1 MHQGVVKTYDTGT
14 ETGVVVLDP
23 GPGEVYLRPGSLD
36 GSMFRFL
43 RQGQRI
49 VFELVEEDDRNF
61 VSNVRVGHD
70 GY

>member
-1 MHQGVVKTYDTGT
+1 MQGFVKTYDTGT
-14 ETGVVVLDP
+14 KTGVVVLDP
-23 GPGEVYLRPGSLD
+23 EQDEVYLRPGSLD

-49 VFELVEEDDRNF
+49 VFDGIEEDGKTF
-61 VSNVRVGHD
+61 VTNVRVGHD

>member
-1 MHQGVVKTYDTGT
+1 MQGFVKTYDAGT
-14 ETGVVVLDP
+14 QTGVVVLDP
-23 GPGEVYLRPGSLD
+23 GQDEVYLRPGSLE

-49 VFELVEEDDRNF
+49 TFDGVEEDGRTF

>member
-1 MHQGVVKTYDTGT
+1 MQGFVKTYDVGT
-14 ETGVVVLDP
+14 QTGVVVLDP

-49 VFELVEEDDRNF
+49 TFDQIEEDDQAF
-61 VSNVRVGHD
+61 ATTVRMGHD

>member
-1 MHQGVVKTYDTGT
+1 VQGFVKTYDAGT
-14 ETGVVVLDP
+14 QTGVVVLDP
-23 GPGEVYLRPGSLD
+23 GLDEVYLRPGSLE

-49 VFELVEEDDRNF
+49 NFDLLDEDDRSF
-61 VSNVRVGHD
+61 VTNVRMGHD

>member
-1 MHQGVVKTYDTGT
+1 MQGFVKTYDAGT
-14 ETGVVVLDP
+14 QTGVVVLDP
-23 GPGEVYLRPGSLD
+23 GPGEAYLRPGSLE

-49 VFELVEEDDRNF
+49 NFDVVDDGDQQF
-61 VSNVRVGHD
+61 VANVKVGHD

>member
-1 MHQGVVKTYDTGT
+1 VHQGVVKTYDTGT

-23 GPGEVYLRPGSLD
+23 GPGEALLRPGSLE

-49 VFELVEEDDRNF
+49 VFELVEEADGRF